1 MEKVR
6 VWNENLTDEEAAN
19 FLGNHQTIRP
29 PRDSQE
35 LDYAGLVGRLLSSSY
50 APLPGEEGYDET
62 LARIGEI
69 FNKHWVNGVV
79 RVEYDTEVYAGRSF

>member
-29 PRDSQE
+29 PGILKNWTTQASLGDFSLRH
-35 LDYAGLVGRLLSSSY
+35 
-50 APLPGEEGYDET
+50 T
-62 LARIGEI
+62 LRC
-69 FNKHWVNGVV
+69 
-79 RVEYDTEVYAGRSF
+79 